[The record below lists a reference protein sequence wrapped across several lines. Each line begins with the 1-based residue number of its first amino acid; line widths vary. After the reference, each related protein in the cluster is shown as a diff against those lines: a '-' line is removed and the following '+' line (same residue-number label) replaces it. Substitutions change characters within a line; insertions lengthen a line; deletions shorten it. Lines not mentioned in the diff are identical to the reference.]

1 MAQRPLEQGDRAAGQ
16 GAWRLADERDGMAG
30 AGERNRRDQAGRA
43 GAGDENVEFLMLR
56 RCGRHVKILPG
67 GVT

>member
-1 MAQRPLEQGDRAAGQ
+1 MAQRPFKQRDRAAGQ
-16 GAWRLADERDGMAG
+16 GARRLADERDGMAG
-30 AGERNRRDQAGRA
+30 ARERDRRDQAGGA